1 MDKNVAKL
9 IVTRT
14 MLSQVAR
21 HRAGIVAT
29 FPEPQS
35 VEQARAQIDEI
46 IDRICSKLGVD
57 QTLVSSLDEFL
68 LVVGHHTQRRNWL
81 CDIMPSRDP
90 ETRPV

>member
-9 IVTRT
+9 IHTRT

-35 VEQARAQIDEI
+35 VDHARQQIDEL
-46 IDRICSKLGVD
+46 IDRVCSKLGID
-57 QTLVSSLDEFL
+57 KSRCCSLDELL
-68 LVVGHHTQRRNWL
+68 LVISYHSQRRNWL
-81 CDIMPSRDP
+81 CDIMPSRDS

>member
-1 MDKNVAKL
+1 MTKDVARL
-9 IVTRT
+9 IVTRS
-14 MLSQVAR
+14 MLCQVAR

-35 VEQARAQIDEI
+35 VEQARQQIDELI
-46 IDRICSKLGVD
+46 ERICSKVGVD
-57 QTLVSSLDEFL
+57 KTVCGSLDEL
-68 LVVGHHTQRRNWL
+68 LMVIGHHTQRRNWL